1 MKIAIVGFG
10 VEGRENLE
18 FFRAEFPYAEFTVF
32 DERAPKNVPDFAK
45 IVSGADAFSRIK
57 NFDLVLRSPSV
68 APKKIPAE
76 NAEISSSTNWF
87 FAHCAAPIVGV
98 TGSKGKGTTCSFVA
112 AILAKYFAREN
123 AISGENR
130 RVFLVGNIGIPALK
144 KLAKIT
150 PRDAV
155 VYELSSFQLWD
166 ARKSPHVAVF
176 TLLEPDH
183 LDVHEN
189 FDEYARAKGNIF
201 AHQTADDFAIF
212 DPRDEKIAAL
222 AQKSPAKKLHFP
234 DGKLAI
240 LAQNKLPGEHNLRN
254 AEAAI
259 LAARAAF
266 PDVSDDDIRGGLRD
280 FDGLPH
286 RLKFVR
292 EIAGVKFYDDSI
304 ATTPGSAIAAIRS
317 FLAPKILIL
326 GGHDKG
332 ADYGILGEEIAKINA
347 RDGKNGVKIVFAIG
361 ENRAKIVRQIRT
373 KSDVEIVE
381 IDTDAR
387 QKSFAKTRDSAGN
400 FDEIVR
406 RVFARASAGDVE
418 ILSPASA
425 SFDMFKSYSDRG
437 DKFVEAL
444 EKLSKS

>member
-18 FFRAEFPYAEFTVF
+18 FFHNEFPGAEFTIF
-32 DERAPKNVPDFAK
+32 DEKEPQNVPDFAK
-45 IVSGADAFSRIK
+45 IESGADTFSRIK
-57 NFDLVLRSPSV
+57 NFDLVLRSPSI

-76 NAEISSSTNWF
+76 NKEVSSSTNWF
-87 FAHCAAPIVGV
+87 FVHCPAPIVGV

-112 AILAKYFAREN
+112 KILEKYFAREN
-123 AISGENR
+123 ARTGANR
-130 RVFLVGNIGIPALK
+130 RVFLVGNIGVPALK
-144 KLAKIT
+144 KLAEIT
-150 PRDAV
+150 PNDAV

-201 AHQTADDFAIF
+201 AYQTADDFAIF
-212 DPRDEKIAAL
+212 DPNDEKISELAA
-222 AQKSPAKKLHFP
+222 KSPAKKLHFP
-234 DGKLAI
+234 DEKLAK
-240 LAQNKLPGEHNLRN
+240 LAQNNLPGEHNVRN

-259 LAARAAF
+259 LAARALF
-266 PDVSDDDIRGGLRD
+266 SDIRDEEIHAGLTE

-292 EIAGVKFYDDSI
+292 EIAGAKYYDDSI
-304 ATTPGSAIAAIRS
+304 ATTPGSAIAAIKS
-317 FLAPKILIL
+317 FAAPKILIL

-332 ADYGILGEEIAKINA
+332 SDYGVLGEEIAKINHELPNGKVKLIFTVGA
-347 RDGKNGVKIVFAIG
+347 NRDKIA
-361 ENRAKIVRQIRT
+361 RQIAE
-373 KSDVEIVE
+373 KSDVEIIK
-381 IDTDAR
+381 IDTDEI
-387 QKSFAKTRDSAGN
+387 QKKFAASHDPTGN
-400 FDEIVR
+400 FDDILREVS
-406 RVFARASAGDVE
+406 ARAELGDVV

-437 DKFVEAL
+437 EQFVKSL
-444 EKLSKS
+444 EKLAK